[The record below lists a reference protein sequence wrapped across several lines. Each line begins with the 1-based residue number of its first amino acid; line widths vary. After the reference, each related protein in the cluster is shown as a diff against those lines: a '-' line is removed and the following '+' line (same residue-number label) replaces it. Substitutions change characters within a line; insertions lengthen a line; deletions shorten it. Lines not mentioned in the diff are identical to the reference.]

1 MLINIG
7 YAAGVDLAAECF
19 VGGCIIRH
27 ASADTA
33 DFGKCFFDFR
43 SDGSTAP
50 NIDTAFFA
58 GLDGFSESKCGF
70 LRIARGVKPL
80 TPTFIPSVIS
90 VAASSALTI
99 LSNRQGVRKRVASSI
114 SKTSFLFWKFPYL
127 LTV

>member
-70 LRIARGVKPL
+70 LRIARGGEAAGND
-80 TPTFIPSVIS
+80 IPSVIS